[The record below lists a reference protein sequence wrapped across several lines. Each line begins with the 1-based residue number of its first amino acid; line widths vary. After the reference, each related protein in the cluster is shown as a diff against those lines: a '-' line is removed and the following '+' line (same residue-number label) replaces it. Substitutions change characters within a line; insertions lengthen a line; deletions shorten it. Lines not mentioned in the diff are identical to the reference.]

1 MHSSSELLCTADID
15 ECEGTALC
23 PANSTC
29 VNTFGSFDCV
39 CDDGFVQN
47 ESVCIG
53 KNNHYLPFLKQNDT
67 TVCLHLS
74 TTTSNADVDEC
85 RFNETC
91 PEHSTCM
98 NSIGSFTCTCNDGY
112 KRMGNVCIGKPKSAL
127 LCCHCHEFMH
137 A

>member
-1 MHSSSELLCTADID
+1 MVFASVRSKHLQSLNVGRVSVYNSKCPLKSSELLCTADID

-53 KNNHYLPFLKQNDT
+53 KNNHYLPFFK
-67 TVCLHLS
+67 
-74 TTTSNADVDEC
+74 
-85 RFNETC
+85 
-91 PEHSTCM
+91 
-98 NSIGSFTCTCNDGY
+98 
-112 KRMGNVCIGKPKSAL
+112 
-127 LCCHCHEFMH
+127 
-137 A
+137 